1 VAESGHT
8 GSFKKGV
15 ETMAEVGITEIQAIL
30 DSVLTSIGWQHEP
43 DDDGLI
49 GGTQEYSLTP
59 LGALRL
65 RTHAVYLWSNGTVT
79 YHPPKD
85 AGEAGNTVA
94 TTEIQSRI
102 MPAFETLGFDLH
114 TDGKC
119 GGVVKYTLPVSKLRM
134 LRRTNFVVKSDGQ
147 ISFKVGDE

>member
-1 VAESGHT
+1 VATFGHT
-8 GSFKKGV
+8 GRFLKGV
-15 ETMAEVGITEIQAIL
+15 ETMADPQCTEIQAIL

-43 DDDGLI
+43 DDDDDGRI
-49 GGTQEYSLTP
+49 GGAQEYSLAP
-59 LGALRL
+59 MGALRL
-65 RTHAVYLWSNGTVT
+65 RTHAVYLWSNGTASFRQ
-79 YHPPKD
+79 PKD
-85 AGEAGNTVA
+85 AGDTVA